1 MTTNRE
7 VMYTWLLLG
16 FIVLGVALLFMLRP
30 QLVTEGMTV
39 DPDTAL
45 TQRQSLQL
53 EGERRFNDVARLQ
66 APSASVSPDAVTAA
80 IQGTMPVPSSAQASL
95 LSLVGS
101 SLGFGA
107 ADAGTGKQ
115 GSGLEQTGVAQA
127 KINFCESLT
136 TVDCDQLDDPRL
148 AECGFCHRDGT
159 DSKGK
164 AHRGGMYI
172 SADDQIRAGEV
183 SNANGQTQAQYA
195 PTVGQCLPQNFTL
208 VKDRCIAREL
218 QMQCQSA
225 GAPTTTNNCGQCYGA
240 APANATGLIYMGP
253 QKQNPYQV
261 FLHVTH
267 PGFYSGPRQLSV
279 EVRLPD
285 GTYAGISYV
294 PGLAQTSVFNHQVT
308 SFYVKEGD
316 NIQVTVYG
324 PPTVWAAWLSNGYD
338 GGNRTVSLDI
348 GVQAITPTDGMM
360 IVGDKRSNPVAVTA
374 AAADPTGWVQ
384 VQNLVPNTVM
394 WYGRRDELVTS
405 PVTQAVY
412 GLAAPGAAGA
422 SVDVTPLFQSM
433 AGAGNDIAI
442 SPSLLA
448 QGGYSDPAPGVRK
461 TLWLLRDR
469 APPLLTGDGATLP
482 GSSYASAAGFAV
494 QIPATLVDPP
504 IPEDMADCPTGPIV
518 TTPVGAGLMGSHSC
532 FKADGSFNPTA
543 YCLKELYQGA
553 GGLSVGTDYPATD
566 AQAATLVVNN
576 SLDDTVAAL
585 NQLGNIAL
593 YGVKLDGSPVDFA
606 TFKDASMRM
615 LGTTPQ
621 NVCDGPNA
629 TTGPQSPEC
638 LAYLWTTA
646 GGGRNGTLAPLNP
659 DGSVNSANVSAANA
673 LGSVSNI
680 RNYYA
685 SIGAV
690 ATSKTPIQTNADFVT
705 RNAASEQWTG
715 ARATEPPPVPF
726 SCTPEVFITC
736 PGPGAYS
743 LTSDEAAGAC
753 AALGARLATPDEITA
768 AQQLGANWCRCGWA
782 SDGSAYFPMNK
793 IVSSYGYGCG
803 SEGRNNCG
811 QVDFAGNKGCA
822 TCFGKKPTGAA
833 ATAAGVLPFSQAI
846 ADDGTGGAITWN
858 APNMP
863 FVNFTVSI
871 SPAAN
876 LNVFLRHA
884 SFHMYANT
892 GGAVFANDSSFLVV
906 PAINGASGFV
916 SFQSVNFTSRHLR
929 GVLGGQCQLADNDGS
944 QAYLDDCT
952 FAIVPALNGNPT
964 HHSIQLYTAPN
975 QYLTLSPQAP
985 DQVWALVPSGSMD
998 AASWRIQRAQN
1009 GVLNANL

>member
-1 MTTNRE
+1 
-7 VMYTWLLLG
+7 MYTWLLLG
-16 FIVLGVALLFMLRP
+16 FIVLGVALLFMLRAP
-30 QLVTEGMTV
+30 TAAVTEGMTV
-39 DPDTAL
+39 DPDTVLA
-45 TQRQSLQL
+45 QRQSLQL
-53 EGERRFNDVARLQ
+53 EGERRFNDLARLQ
-66 APSASVSPDAVTAA
+66 SPSASVSPDAVTAA

-107 ADAGTGKQ
+107 ADDGTGKQ
-115 GSGLEQTGVAQA
+115 GSGLEQTGVVQS

-183 SNANGQTQAQYA
+183 SNANGQAQAQYT

-208 VKDRCIAREL
+208 VKDRCVAREL

-267 PGFYSGPRQLSV
+267 PGFYAGPRQYSV

-285 GTYAGISYV
+285 GTYAGVTYI
-294 PGLAQTSVFNHQVT
+294 PGLAQTSVFYHQVT

-338 GGNRTVSLDI
+338 GGNRVVSLDI
-348 GVQAITPTDGMM
+348 GVQTVSPTDGMM
-360 IVGDKRSNPVAVTA
+360 IVGDKRSNPVAVEA
-374 AAADPTGWVQ
+374 AAADPTGWAQ
-384 VQNLVPNTVM
+384 IQSLVPNTVM
-394 WYGRRDELVTS
+394 WYGRRDELVAS
-405 PVTQAVY
+405 PVTQATY
-412 GLAAPGAAGA
+412 GPMMGPVN
-422 SVDVTPLFQSM
+422 SSIDVTPFFQSR
-433 AGAGNDIAI
+433 AGAGNDIAV

-448 QGGYSDPAPGVRK
+448 QGGYTDPLPGVPK
-461 TLWLLRDR
+461 ILFLHRDR
-469 APPLLTGDGATLP
+469 GQPLMIADGTTLP

-518 TTPVGAGLMGSHSC
+518 TTQVGAGLMGSHSC

-543 YCLKELYQGA
+543 YCLQELYQGA
-553 GGLSVGTDYPATD
+553 GGLAAGTDYPATD
-566 AQAATLVVNN
+566 AQAAALVVNN

-585 NQLGNIAL
+585 NDLGNIAF

-621 NVCDGPNA
+621 NACDGPNA
-629 TTGPQSPEC
+629 ATGPQSPEC

-685 SIGAV
+685 SVGTV
-690 ATSKTPIQTNADFVT
+690 AMSTAPIQTSADFT
-705 RNAASEQWTG
+705 ARNTASEQWTG
-715 ARATEPPPVPF
+715 TRATEPPPPPF
-726 SCTPEVFITC
+726 SCTPEVFNIC
-736 PGPGAYS
+736 PAPGFYS
-743 LTSDEAAGAC
+743 LTSNEAASTC
-753 AALGARLATPDEITA
+753 AAAGARLATPDEIAA
-768 AQQLGANWCRCGWA
+768 AQQLGANWCACGWA
-782 SDGSAYFPMNK
+782 SDGTAYYPMNK
-793 IVSSYGYGCG
+793 IVSGYKYGCG
-803 SEGRNNCG
+803 SVGVNNCG
-811 QVDFAGNKGCA
+811 QVDFAGNKACA
-822 TCFGKKPTGAA
+822 TCFGKKPPAGT
-833 ATAAGVLPFSQAI
+833 AGVLPFSQAV
-846 ADDGTGGAITWN
+846 ADDGTLGAAMTWN
-858 APNMP
+858 APNLP

-871 SPAAN
+871 SPASN
-876 LNVFLRHA
+876 LGVFLRHMN
-884 SFHMYANT
+884 FYMHANT
-892 GGAVFANDSSFLVV
+892 GGAVFPQDSSFLVV
-906 PAINGASGFV
+906 PALNGASGFV
-916 SFQSVNFTSRHLR
+916 SFQSVNFTSHHLR
-929 GVLGGQCQLADNDGS
+929 SVQGGQCQLADNDGS

-952 FAIVPALNGNPT
+952 FSIVPALNGNPT
-964 HHSIQLYTAPN
+964 HHSIRLYTAPD
-975 QYLTLSPQAP
+975 QYLTVSPQAP

-998 AASWRIQRAQN
+998 AASWRIQQTQN
-1009 GVLNANL
+1009 GVINAIL